1 MFACM
6 CICGVY
12 KLIMV
17 LLFHRHK
24 QEMASR
30 KHKRFQ
36 STSVVPDNVK
46 NMAFSLAA
54 NGLTHRLCQIIVSG
68 LVSVNIMYEDGCTL
82 LHFAAAGGHT
92 ETVLI
97 LIELGAD
104 KAIIANKFGT
114 PLHVAAA
121 NGHVSTVKAMLR
133 AGCPVD
139 VVDND
144 GCSVLLAAA
153 VNGNA
158 EMIRE
163 IVSTPGCDINAADR
177 SHMTPLHK
185 VAQHG
190 KTEAALE
197 LIRHG
202 AKKALASYELGT
214 PLHVA
219 AVFGHVSTVKAM
231 LRVGCPVD
239 VVNNEGY
246 SVLHFAAQG
255 GNAEV
260 IRELLSTGCDMNA
273 AGNDGRT
280 PLHMAAVKGCTC
292 RGSIGVDQTWG

>member
-6 CICGVY
+6 CICCVY
-12 KLIMV
+12 KWIMV
-17 LLFHRHK
+17 LLLHRCK

-30 KHKRFQ
+30 KHKQFL
-36 STSVVPDNVK
+36 STLVVPEDLK
-46 NMAFSLAA
+46 SIAYLSAT
-54 NGLTHRLCQIIVSG
+54 NGLTHALCQIIVSDW
-68 LVSVNIMYEDGCTL
+68 LSVNIVYEDGCTL

-92 ETVLI
+92 ETVLL

-104 KAIIANKFGT
+104 KAIIANEFGT
-114 PLHVAAA
+114 PLHQAAA

-144 GCSVLLAAA
+144 GCSVLLVAA
-153 VNGNA
+153 VSGNA

-177 SHMTPLHK
+177 LHMTPLHK
-185 VAQHG
+185 VAQYR

-202 AKKALASYELGT
+202 AKKALPCYKLGT

-231 LRVGCPVD
+231 LRAGCPVD
-239 VVNNEGY
+239 VVTSDGW
-246 SVLHFAAQG
+246 SVLHAATE
-255 GNAEV
+255 GNNTEV
-260 IRELLSTGCDMNA
+260 VREVLSTGCDVNA
-273 AGNDGRT
+273 TASNGEHHCMWLQGRGT
-280 PLHMAAVKGCTC
+280 LRQH
-292 RGSIGVDQTWG
+292 